1 MARFIGDACEY
12 LMRQFATESGESVGR
27 FHTPAEV
34 SRVIAQIPCIR
45 HARATADTMVSDLTS
60 GSASL
65 LLKVGGTSVRQ

>member
-1 MARFIGDACEY
+1 
-12 LMRQFATESGESVGR
+12 MRQFATESGESVGR

-60 GSASL
+60 G
-65 LLKVGGTSVRQ
+65 

>member
-1 MARFIGDACEY
+1 
-12 LMRQFATESGESVGR
+12 MRQFATESGESVGR